1 MSYHCQEEVGRL
13 IENAA
18 QWMGDGA
25 AVRTSASL
33 WERLLRELRRGS
45 GSVAVVGI
53 DAGYTRVA
61 LTVIGEDLAKALITF
76 HTSSLTVTM
85 QAREVLGIGRRT
97 YQERLTRG
105 HVEFMR
111 AYHEARRGST
121 LAGHAPVAKWGA

>member
-13 IENAA
+13 IENAV

-33 WERLLRELRRGS
+33 WQRLLRELRRGS
-45 GSVAVVGI
+45 ASVAVVGI
-53 DAGYTRVA
+53 DAGYTRIA
-61 LTVIGEDLAKALITF
+61 LSVIGDDLAKALVTF

-85 QAREVLGIGRRT
+85 QARDVLGIGRRT
-97 YQERLTRG
+97 YQERLTRA

-111 AYHEARRGST
+111 AYRDARGGSV
-121 LAGHAPVAKWGA
+121 LVRPAPVAKWGA